1 MIYFLKTGEIFTDFD
16 LEQRYELEKSKNKK
30 IPQFELWKKSFLD
43 DNLYVS
49 SALND
54 VDLSQIYHQYGEIA
68 AVKIY
73 RISIHAPRA
82 GCDSKR
88 KQISRMIFLLFRNN
102 NSISF

>member
-73 RISIHAPRA
+73 REQNNCNISKARSYIN
-82 GCDSKR
+82 R
-88 KQISRMIFLLFRNN
+88 KFA
-102 NSISF
+102 